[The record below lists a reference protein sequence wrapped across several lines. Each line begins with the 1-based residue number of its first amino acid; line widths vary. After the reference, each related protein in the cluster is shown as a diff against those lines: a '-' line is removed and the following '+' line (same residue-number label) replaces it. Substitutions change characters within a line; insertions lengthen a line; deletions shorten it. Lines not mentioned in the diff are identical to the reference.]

1 MKQITVAFDTST
13 SSSSVA
19 LLVDEDL
26 REARSEQLDGARPG
40 HSSDLMPML
49 DGLLS
54 DAGVSYGNIGT
65 VAVGLGPG
73 TFTGIRIGISNAI
86 GLSIATG
93 ASLVGVSSLRALS
106 AAALERSSSAVAMI
120 DARRGEVFVSVAR
133 NGAPATEAVAVSL
146 AEVSGL
152 IDAGDTCVGT
162 GATMLR
168 EALESCGAMVPA
180 DSDPLNFVSAG
191 RIALLAG
198 DPDCIGREVLPIYV
212 RAPDAVPVSER

>member
-1 MKQITVAFDTST
+1 MTQITVAFDTST

-19 LLVDEDL
+19 LLVDGEL
-26 REARSEQLDGARPG
+26 RESRSDQVEGARPG

-54 DAGVSYGNIGT
+54 EAGVSYGNIAT

-93 ASLVGVSSLRALS
+93 AKLVGVSSLRALS

-120 DARRGEVFVSVAR
+120 DARRGEVFVSLAR
-133 NGAPATEAVAVSL
+133 NGAPSTEAVAVPL
-146 AEVSGL
+146 AEVTGL
-152 IDAGDTCVGT
+152 IAPGDVCVGT

-168 EALESCGAMVPA
+168 ETLESCGAIVLD

-198 DPDCIGREVLPIYV
+198 DPDRSGREVLPIYV